1 MGHEWP
7 THPFGE
13 QGRMATLTGVYA
25 LRYPAPAFQGRDSP
39 H

>member
-1 MGHEWP
+1 MNGQL
-7 THPFGE
+7 TLSGE
-13 QGRMATLTGVYA
+13 QGRMATLTGVYV